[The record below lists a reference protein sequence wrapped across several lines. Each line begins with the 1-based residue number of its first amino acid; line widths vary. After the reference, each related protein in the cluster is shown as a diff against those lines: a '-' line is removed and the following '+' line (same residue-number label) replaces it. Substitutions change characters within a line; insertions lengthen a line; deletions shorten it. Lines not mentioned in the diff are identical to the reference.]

1 MSKFLKIIKLF
12 YNKIILFGNILL
24 WLPAYLRF
32 NIAAQRQ
39 FFDIFTHL
47 TKKERLL
54 LYKLALSLTNKTN
67 CVVEIG
73 SYLGAS
79 SLFLASAI
87 KELGGQVYCIDT
99 WSNEGMSEGQR
110 DTFDEFLKNTE
121 PLEDFISPIRG
132 YSVDVVKTFNKEVD
146 LIFIDG
152 DHSYE
157 AVKADVESWL
167 PKVKDGGIVV
177 FHDIG
182 WAEGVKR
189 VVSEYIKPIQI
200 EEHIVNNTYWARIR
214 R

>member
-1 MSKFLKIIKLF
+1 MSKFLKITKFF
-12 YNKIILFGNILL
+12 YNKIKLFGNILF
-24 WLPAYLRF
+24 WLPLYLRF
-32 NIAAQRQ
+32 NIASKRQ

-54 LYKLALSLTNKTN
+54 LYKLALSLPKRAI
-67 CVVEIG
+67 CVEIG

-79 SLFLASAI
+79 ALFLASGM
-87 KELGGQVYCIDT
+87 KEREGNVYCIDT
-99 WSNEGMSEGQR
+99 WKNEGMSEGER
-110 DTFDEFLKNTE
+110 DTFDEFLKNTR
-121 PLEDFISPIRG
+121 PLKDFITPLRG
-132 YSVDVVKTFNKEVD
+132 YSIDVARTFDKGID

-157 AVKADVESWL
+157 AVKSDIKAWL
-167 PKVKDGGIVV
+167 SKVKNGGIVV

-189 VVSEYIKPIQI
+189 AVKEFIKPIQI

-214 R
+214 K